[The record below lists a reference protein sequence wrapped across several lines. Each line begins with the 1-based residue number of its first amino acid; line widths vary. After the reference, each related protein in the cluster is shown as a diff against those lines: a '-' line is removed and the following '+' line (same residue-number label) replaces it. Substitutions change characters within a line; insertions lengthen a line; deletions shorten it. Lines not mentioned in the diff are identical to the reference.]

1 MSLKININ
9 QNYNNVK
16 KSYLFSEIANRV
28 GAYTESHPNADI
40 VRLGIGDV
48 TLPLS
53 GVVVDAM
60 KKLFKEG
67 YYDGI

>member
-9 QNYNNVK
+9 ENYNNVK

-40 VRLGIGDV
+40 VRLKHSEDM
-48 TLPLS
+48 LPNT
-53 GVVVDAM
+53 VM
-60 KKLFKEG
+60 IF
-67 YYDGI
+67 